1 MKLSVPRSSAYN
13 LASGT
18 QSGAGAGWRGPRGL
32 GNTSLYDHC
41 PQCRVLA
48 TRPHRD
54 IYRPAAAALPPLVPR
69 PFSSGGR
76 DLTRDF
82 HRIRSIISTLVS
94 VNSSRWPR
102 KREREREAGGNR
114 SMCSIM
120 MISRDV
126 KTRSVENN
134 VARSR
139 AESFNFR
146 LDDRAVE

>member
-54 IYRPAAAALPPLVPR
+54 IYRPAAALPLPPRSALSTPLVK
-69 PFSSGGR
+69 
-76 DLTRDF
+76 RDF
-82 HRIRSIISTLVS
+82 HRNL
-94 VNSSRWPR
+94 
-102 KREREREAGGNR
+102 ERETWTPLVRPLENDARRGKLFFDNDFEKRDR
-114 SMCSIM
+114 SGMKKSP
-120 MISRDV
+120 R
-126 KTRSVENN
+126 
-134 VARSR
+134 
-139 AESFNFR
+139 FR
-146 LDDRAVE
+146 FSLG